1 MGIANRKLHA
11 FMTIQIVIFIC
22 IYTLLITNIYYVLS
36 AVNKQLYHYN
46 ESQRIDYIANALR
59 NFALANG
66 YLPYPA
72 KIVDGRSSGESV
84 ASPQDESAWIGG
96 AKSEYIYGAIPY
108 TTINIPEHIVHTN
121 HGCIEYIVN
130 PTLCSRGTTPKRQDM
145 SACDTPQI
153 FHIPPGDPRIHID
166 RYKNDQ
172 DRMRLMYTGG
182 IFNTLPKAQ
191 TSDFPENELPVPM
204 QHYSSISCVRGYMP
218 SYPCICYDKKV
229 TDRPDKACIDR
240 PYKGYVT
247 CWDLASNI
255 DAPSIKLP
263 DGKNYAAQTIEYAAI
278 DASLKNIRTGIEEW
292 RNFYRHMMGHLLKF
306 VYYTD
311 AETKPTHS
319 IKNVFAFAIAPPK
332 SIRIDNDNV
341 YHIGSTRYRIL
352 SRADI
357 LGPLFGGIYYVL
369 C

>member
-1 MGIANRKLHA
+1 M
-11 FMTIQIVIFIC
+11 
-22 IYTLLITNIYYVLS
+22 
-36 AVNKQLYHYN
+36 
-46 ESQRIDYIANALR
+46 DYIANALR

-72 KIVDGRSSGESV
+72 KIVNGRSSGESV

-121 HGCIEYIVN
+121 HRCIEYIVN
-130 PTLCSRGTTPKRQDM
+130 PTLCSRGTNPKHQDM
-145 SACDTPQI
+145 SARDKPQI
-153 FHIPPGDPRIHID
+153 CHIPPGDPRIHID
-166 RYKNDQ
+166 RYKN
-172 DRMRLMYTGG
+172 
-182 IFNTLPKAQ
+182 PKDKLDLIYQ
-191 TSDFPENELPVPM
+191 KTENICYAHPATEISNKEHHKQLLRTDL
-204 QHYSSISCVRGYMP
+204 YSSISCVRGYMQEGDP
-218 SYPCICYDKKV
+218 S
-229 TDRPDKACIDR
+229 
-240 PYKGYVT
+240 YKGYVT
-247 CWDLASNI
+247 CWDLASNEDYKEPAI
-255 DAPSIKLP
+255 RLP
-263 DGKNYAAQTIEYAAI
+263 DGIKYTAQEIKYNVI
-278 DASLKNIRTGIEEW
+278 DGSVAKFSSSSSWQSQFRQ
-292 RNFYRHMMGHLLKF
+292 HLLGHMLKF
-306 VYYTD
+306 IFEAD
-311 AETKPTHS
+311 QPEKPT